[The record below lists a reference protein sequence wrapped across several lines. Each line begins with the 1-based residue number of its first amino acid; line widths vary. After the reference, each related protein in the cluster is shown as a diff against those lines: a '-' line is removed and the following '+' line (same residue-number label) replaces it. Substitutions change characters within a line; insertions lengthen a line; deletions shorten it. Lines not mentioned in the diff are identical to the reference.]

1 MVYAENWSQRS
12 MLELA
17 RSGNF
22 QALNYWIDSLL
33 RPEGIYARVEQA
45 QAGCVQILVEFQR
58 EFAPENTLLGNTLRE
73 GLVKFICH
81 QLWRLNSP
89 AVEGVRIHARL
100 AGEPE
105 ILWKQSVRIVTPAN
119 RRQRRDRS
127 LLVVDWVK
135 FKTYRSLL
143 LVGSALA
150 SFILG
155 CWVSYHEALAMR
167 LVSPVSPYQ
176 QAAVMSGPPPKRPDA
191 VQAAL
196 EVVPVVQQKQVANP
210 YDPTVTLMFGGN
222 VNLSDAISASGGN
235 DYHWAF
241 ANMDEYRQAD
251 VSMVNLENPLTS
263 STLGLGKKQLNF
275 KAAPES
281 VKVLTAGGV
290 DLVNLA
296 NSHVMDYEEPGLVE
310 TINTL
315 NNAGIGH
322 LGAGRDIKEARR
334 PDIIEVKG
342 QRIAYLGYYDSD
354 LHAADQGKAGTNA
367 RRNNRVAE
375 DIRALRGQVDW
386 IVVNYHWGVELA
398 DYPGDWQIDLAR
410 FTIDQGA
417 DLVVGH
423 HPHVLQGAEIY
434 KGRPIVYSLG
444 NFIFG
449 ANARSDYDTAVLKV
463 SLKDRNMKVEFLPV
477 EVKKFQ
483 PKVVKGAA
491 GDRIL
496 KHVEQI
502 SSIFDRP
509 MRSAVVLDAPINP
522 GAAPKPANSRPGTA
536 PSGTYQP
543 GPGSPG
549 TFGDNNLQGPGQPKP
564 TPILPPLPA
573 APKQSENS
581 SFFQNKTGPAIESS
595 PPPSQDLPPRI
606 YRTQPQK
613 PSRESDPFTKEPFI
627 KEPFISPPSPS
638 SGGAI
643 SPQSYLAPTGDLSFK
658 VALKEY
664 PTKAIVPGKSS
675 DRSGPGIALP
685 PIAASIG

>member
-1 MVYAENWSQRS
+1 MVYAENWSQPS
-12 MLELA
+12 MFELA

-22 QALNYWIDSLL
+22 QALNYWIDGLL
-33 RPEGIYARVEQA
+33 RPEGISARVEAA

-58 EFAPENTLLGNTLRE
+58 EFASDTHLLGSTLRE

-89 AVEGVRIHARL
+89 AVQGVRIQARL
-100 AGEPE
+100 AGEPD
-105 ILWKQSVRIVTPAN
+105 ILWKQSVRIVTPASK
-119 RRQRRDRS
+119 QRRYYRS
-127 LLVVDWVK
+127 GKGFDWVK

-143 LVGSALA
+143 LVGSAVA

-155 CWVSYHEALAMR
+155 CWVTYHEALAMR
-167 LVSPVSPYQ
+167 LVSRTSERQ
-176 QAAVMSGPPPKRPDA
+176 QALVMSGPPLKRPDA

-196 EVVPVVQQKQVANP
+196 EVVPVVQQKQVLNP

-222 VNLSDAISASGGN
+222 VNLLDAASASSQ
-235 DYHWAF
+235 DYDRAF
-241 ANMDEYRQAD
+241 AYMDEYRQAD
-251 VSMVNLENPLTS
+251 VAMVNLENPLTRH
-263 STLGLGKKQLNF
+263 TLSKSKKQLNLR
-275 KAAPES
+275 ADPES
-281 VKVLTAGGV
+281 VKVLAAGGV

-296 NSHVMDYEEPGLVE
+296 NSHAMDYEEPGLVE

-322 LGAGRDIKEARR
+322 LGAGRNIKEARR

-354 LHAADQGKAGTNA
+354 LHAADSSKAGINP

-410 FTIDQGA
+410 FTIDSGA

-449 ANARSDYDTAVLKV
+449 GNARSDYDTAVLKV

-477 EVKKFQ
+477 EVNKFQ

-502 SSIFDRP
+502 SSIFDNP
-509 MRSAVVLDAPINP
+509 MRSPVVLEAPVSGKPASNTPNSQLP
-522 GAAPKPANSRPGTA
+522 GATKTGT
-536 PSGTYQP
+536 
-543 GPGSPG
+543 
-549 TFGDNNLQGPGQPKP
+549 DGPGQNSPVPKNETNMPQLELPKP
-564 TPILPPLPA
+564 TPMLPA
-573 APKQSENS
+573 LPQAPKQSDNS
-581 SFFQNKTGPAIESS
+581 SFFQNGSTPGAQSS
-595 PPPSQDLPPRI
+595 PPPD
-606 YRTQPQK
+606 
-613 PSRESDPFTKEPFI
+613 SRFATAH
-627 KEPFISPPSPS
+627 
-638 SGGAI
+638 GA
-643 SPQSYLAPTGDLSFK
+643 
-658 VALKEY
+658 
-664 PTKAIVPGKSS
+664 
-675 DRSGPGIALP
+675 R
-685 PIAASIG
+685 